1 MMLGHVMRSLDDASD
16 EAVLALVGDL
26 VLFARLRS
34 AASALG
40 QPATAY
46 AREAIGRF
54 LHGATEEE
62 WTTAIGRM
70 QDDPAPG
77 DRLIGL
83 AIEQQLRS
91 SEERR
96 VGEGCVRTG
105 RSGWAPAQ

>member
-16 EAVLALVGDL
+16 ETVLALVGDL

-77 DRLIGL
+77 DRLIVQIGR
-83 AIEQQLRS
+83 AH
-91 SEERR
+91 
-96 VGEGCVRTG
+96 VRTPVTNAHLVW
-105 RSGWAPAQ
+105 R

>member
-1 MMLGHVMRSLDDASD
+1 MMLGQVIRRLDDASD

-34 AASALG
+34 AASALD
-40 QPATAY
+40 QPAAVY

-54 LHGATEEE
+54 LHAASEEE

-77 DRLIGL
+77 DRLIVL
-83 AIEQQLRS
+83 AIDQQLR
-91 SEERR
+91 RDG
-96 VGEGCVRTG
+96 V
-105 RSGWAPAQ
+105 